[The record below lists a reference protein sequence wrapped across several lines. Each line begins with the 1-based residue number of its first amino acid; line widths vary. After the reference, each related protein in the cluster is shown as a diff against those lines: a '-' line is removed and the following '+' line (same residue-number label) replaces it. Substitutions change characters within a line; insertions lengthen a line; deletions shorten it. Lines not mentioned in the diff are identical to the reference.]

1 MKNLLSL
8 IILLTVAFSQ
18 GNFAFAQENKA
29 HQNKWMEEVRN
40 FKHSF
45 LIKETQMS
53 DGQSKLFIPLYT
65 EMEDKVYQANRNAR
79 QLEADL
85 SREKDEVSDEQY
97 TAVAKALS
105 DVTVIEG
112 EIEKEY
118 FKIFEKIL
126 SPKQMF
132 LLKRAENR
140 FAVEMLNHNKRSK
153 AKQGNE

>member
-1 MKNLLSL
+1 
-8 IILLTVAFSQ
+8 
-18 GNFAFAQENKA
+18 
-29 HQNKWMEEVRN
+29 
-40 FKHSF
+40 
-45 LIKETQMS
+45 
-53 DGQSKLFIPLYT
+53 
-65 EMEDKVYQANRNAR
+65 MEDKVYQANRNAR

-132 LLKRAENR
+132 LLIRAENR